1 MNPFGGKSMTS
12 TKIYE
17 DIAKRSNGE
26 ICLGVVGP
34 VRSGKS
40 TFIKRFMETLV
51 LPNMQNANEAER
63 ARDEMPQSAGG
74 KTVMTTEPKFIPE
87 KAAAV
92 SLEGGVCCRVKLCDC
107 VGFLIPGVLGD
118 TEDGAV
124 RMVHTPWQEE
134 PIPFEQAAHI
144 GTEKVIREHATVG
157 VLVTTDGSIGEF
169 SREDYKA
176 AEAKTVAALQKAGK
190 PFVIVCNAAD
200 TASEEAMSLAL
211 SLEQEYGVPVA
222 LVNCQKLDGEDVR
235 HILELLLYEFPLQQ
249 MEFYI
254 PKWVELLADDHPLK
268 AELLQKIREMCR
280 EKTRLKDAVG
290 GKTAIASQYVSQ
302 TLLQS
307 MDLASGTVKVRIE
320 VKEQYYYEM
329 LSVLAGV
336 EIKGEYDLVQTIRE
350 LSAQREEYRKVED
363 AIHAVRGCGY
373 GVVIPGRE
381 EIQLEEPAVIHQ
393 GNKYGVKI
401 KSVSPS
407 IHMIKANIETEIA
420 PIVGSEQQA
429 EDLIAYIKESAKSP
443 EGIWNTNIFGKSVE
457 QLVDDG
463 IRSKIAQITEDGQAK
478 LQDSMQKIVNDSRG
492 GMVCI
497 II

>member
-1 MNPFGGKSMTS
+1 MAVNCDQLRK
-12 TKIYE
+12 E
-17 DIAKRSNGE
+17 DI
-26 ICLGVVGP
+26 LH
-34 VRSGKS
+34 
-40 TFIKRFMETLV
+40 ML
-51 LPNMQNANEAER
+51 
-63 ARDEMPQSAGG
+63 
-74 KTVMTTEPKFIPE
+74 
-87 KAAAV
+87 
-92 SLEGGVCCRVKLCDC
+92 
-107 VGFLIPGVLGD
+107 
-118 TEDGAV
+118 
-124 RMVHTPWQEE
+124 
-134 PIPFEQAAHI
+134 
-144 GTEKVIREHATVG
+144 EKV
-157 VLVTTDGSIGEF
+157 
-169 SREDYKA
+169 
-176 AEAKTVAALQKAGK
+176 
-190 PFVIVCNAAD
+190 
-200 TASEEAMSLAL
+200 
-211 SLEQEYGVPVA
+211 
-222 LVNCQKLDGEDVR
+222 
-235 HILELLLYEFPLQQ
+235 LYEFPLQQ

-350 LSAQREEYRKVED
+350 LSAQREE
-363 AIHAVRGCGY
+363 
-373 GVVIPGRE
+373 
-381 EIQLEEPAVIHQ
+381 PAVIHQ

>member
-1 MNPFGGKSMTS
+1 MIAEHS
-12 TKIYE
+12 TI
-17 DIAKRSNGE
+17 G
-26 ICLGVVGP
+26 L
-34 VRSGKS
+34 
-40 TFIKRFMETLV
+40 
-51 LPNMQNANEAER
+51 
-63 ARDEMPQSAGG
+63 
-74 KTVMTTEPKFIPE
+74 
-87 KAAAV
+87 
-92 SLEGGVCCRVKLCDC
+92 
-107 VGFLIPGVLGD
+107 
-118 TEDGAV
+118 
-124 RMVHTPWQEE
+124 MVTC
-134 PIPFEQAAHI
+134 
-144 GTEKVIREHATVG
+144 
-157 VLVTTDGSIGEF
+157 DGSFGELP
-169 SREDYKA
+169 RENFLQ
-176 AEAKTVAALQKAGK
+176 AEERTVAELKKQGK
-190 PFVIVCNAAD
+190 PFLI
-200 TASEEAMSLAL
+200 
-211 SLEQEYGVPVA
+211 
-222 LVNCQKLDGEDVR
+222 LVNAKKPYREETQRQVKELETKFGVAAMAVNCDQLRKED
-235 HILELLLYEFPLQQ
+235 ILHMLEKVLYEFPLQQ